1 MKPNLIDLYG
11 LGLTG
16 IASFDLVSGIRF
28 IRMDLTLGMILRGF
42 IDECV
47 GVLENRLS

>member
-1 MKPNLIDLYG
+1 MDLYG

-28 IRMDLTLGMILRGF
+28 IRMGLTLGMLLRGF
-42 IDECV
+42 IVECV
-47 GVLENRLS
+47 GFLENRLS